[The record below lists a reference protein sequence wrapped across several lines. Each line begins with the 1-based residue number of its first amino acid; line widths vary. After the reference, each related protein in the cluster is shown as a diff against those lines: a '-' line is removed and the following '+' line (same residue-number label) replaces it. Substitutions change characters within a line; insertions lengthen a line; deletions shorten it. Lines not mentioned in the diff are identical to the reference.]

1 MLLYVIFHA
10 SSCFCLHNFV
20 QWSSH
25 GWCFFVVD
33 IVVLEHQHGIQEGR
47 LWLNHQEFQL
57 FWSKK
62 SCTSWAI
69 SYKDAPYQLVR
80 WIFSINISIVST
92 CFLFMLFFSHP
103 MCLAWS
109 KLCPLAQRGG
119 FLSVL
124 NLTPTLRGSRFNEG
138 VPEWVF
144 MIDSDW
150 WGFHRFSILQLDLC
164 FSKLKMFWEMFVFFE
179 ECSPFT
185 HPWGFDLH
193 QFFSANI
200 PKSLAYE
207 FAFVRRWDV
216 FNIVGNIDCRCF
228 WENILLWNCQ
238 AHNMFMEVVTLDCK
252 SPSHLQQHHTSV
264 TVHEFQICS

>member
-1 MLLYVIFHA
+1 MLLYVIFYA
-10 SSCFCLHNFV
+10 NLCFCLHNFV

-57 FWSKK
+57 FWSIR
-62 SCTSWAI
+62 SHVL
-69 SYKDAPYQLVR
+69 QLFEVFTAQ
-80 WIFSINISIVST
+80 ILVSINMIYTTVDQRSPAPVEIYHTKMLHINWLDGFFFHQHQHCFHMFLVHVVS
-92 CFLFMLFFSHP
+92 SHP

-119 FLSVL
+119 FLSIL
-124 NLTPTLRGSRFNEG
+124 NLTPTLRGSRFNDG

-150 WGFHRFSILQLDLC
+150 WGFHRFSILQLGLC
-164 FSKLKMFWEMFVFFE
+164 FSKLKAFWEMFVFFE
-179 ECSPFT
+179 ECSPLT

-200 PKSLAYE
+200 PKSFAYE

-228 WENILLWNCQ
+228 WENILLWNC
-238 AHNMFMEVVTLDCK
+238 
-252 SPSHLQQHHTSV
+252 
-264 TVHEFQICS
+264 